1 MFLIFTFVSL
11 EIHTRLKSKS
21 PWHPK
26 QSPSWALGWGRPLPR
41 PTRPST
47 VCTCQPLS
55 TPIHPRCLRAQAGD
69 LRPSRWGLCRAEPGP
84 LPPRRSTA
92 RGPERVVG
100 FAVSILSPCTPAP
113 IPRHR
118 GQGRPTTQPPA
129 SLTST
134 RCIRPLSEEASGALR
149 SFDFSTPPA

>member
-55 TPIHPRCLRAQAGD
+55 TPIHPRCLRARRTGTCVHPDGACAEHSRGPCRPTAALPGD
-69 LRPSRWGLCRAEPGP
+69 QRGWLASQSAFYHPAPQRPSPGTEGRDDP
-84 LPPRRSTA
+84 PPNLPP
-92 RGPERVVG
+92 P
-100 FAVSILSPCTPAP
+100 
-113 IPRHR
+113 
-118 GQGRPTTQPPA
+118 
-129 SLTST
+129 
-134 RCIRPLSEEASGALR
+134 
-149 SFDFSTPPA
+149 